1 MYRNVQM
8 LVSLMS
14 NTIAVCINSLQTLPI
29 HWAYISAATVMCMSA
44 VYTQY
49 IGNIDN
55 RKHLDMFSTD
65 KENFQPKVGWIH
77 GAEVG
82 KGRNV
87 YTADYRTWSPP
98 LVRSLGD
105 IPSTFR
111 FLILS
116 VLYTFTEFEK
126 QRKIK
131 MEDYIY
137 KFDSISKL
145 FCIYFLIW

>member
-1 MYRNVQM
+1 MI
-8 LVSLMS
+8 
-14 NTIAVCINSLQTLPI
+14 T
-29 HWAYISAATVMCMSA
+29 
-44 VYTQY
+44 
-49 IGNIDN
+49 
-55 RKHLDMFSTD
+55 
-65 KENFQPKVGWIH
+65 
-77 GAEVG
+77 
-82 KGRNV
+82 
-87 YTADYRTWSPP
+87 P

-105 IPSTFR
+105 IPTTFR

-137 KFDSISKL
+137 KFDSITKL